1 MIRLTCKDHGFK
13 CNFEAE
19 GENVQK
25 VIQVFGNHTALAHGV
40 KYEKE
45 SLMQFIVGV
54 MCSCPYC
61 NSRFDSKEILSQ
73 HIDKIHHGMGL
84 LQGDTRRF

>member
-1 MIRLTCKDHGFK
+1 MIRLTCKDHGFN

-19 GENVQK
+19 GENIEK
-25 VIQVFGNHTALAHGV
+25 VITVFGNHTALNHGV
-40 KYEKE
+40 RYAKE
-45 SLMQFIVGV
+45 SLTQFIMGT

-61 NSRFDSKEILSQ
+61 NSRFDSKILLSQ

-84 LQGDTRRF
+84 LEGDTRQF